1 MEIKHKHLSVEN
13 KIDELPALAAMLE
26 QLTDEW
32 NLNPGLAMNLNLVIE
47 EAITNVVFY
56 AYDDKQTHFI
66 DIDFE
71 LDGNE
76 FSIMIKDD
84 GKPFDPTQKTDPDIS
99 LSVDDRQIGGLGIFL
114 IRKIMDKVSYR
125 RENKKNILTLVK
137 TL

>member
-13 KIDELPALAAMLE
+13 KIEELPALTAMLE
-26 QLTDEW
+26 QLADEW
-32 NLNPGLAMNLNLVIE
+32 DLNPGLAMNLNLVIE

-56 AYDDKQTHFI
+56 AYDDKLPHLI

-76 FSIMIKDD
+76 LVIVISDD
-84 GKPFDPTQKTDPDIS
+84 GTPFDPTKKTDPDIS
-99 LSVDDRQIGGLGIFL
+99 LSVDDRQVGGLGIFL

>member
-13 KIDELPALAAMLE
+13 KIEELPALAAMLE
-26 QLTDEW
+26 QLADEW
-32 NLNPGLAMNLNLVIE
+32 SLNQGLAMNLNLVIE

-56 AYDDKQTHFI
+56 AYDDMLPHLI

-71 LDGNE
+71 LNGNE
-76 FSIMIKDD
+76 LVVMIKDD
-84 GKPFDPTQKTDPDIS
+84 GRPFDPTQKTDPDIS

-125 RENKKNILTLVK
+125 REKKINILTLVK